1 MAGGVLDW
9 LLGNYGPNFAKA
21 LVGSYRRRLDDG
33 SNDAK
38 HIMEDLRRFCSIYD
52 TPAIHDKNGRTDE
65 SATMRMI
72 GRIEVFQHI
81 AHVLGVT
88 EDDLKPK
95 ETTDDRD
102 SRRGPGNADAEQPAA
117 PRYAPSESDFDAP
130 PAAT

>member
-1 MAGGVLDW
+1 VAGKVSDW
-9 LLGNYGPNFAKA
+9 LLANYGPGAKA

-33 SNDAK
+33 TNDAK

-52 TPAIHDKNGRTDE
+52 TPAVSDKSGRTDE
-65 SATMRMI
+65 FATMRMI
-72 GRIEVFQHI
+72 GRMEVFQHI

-88 EDDLKPK
+88 EDDLKPEK

-117 PRYAPSESDFDAP
+117 PRYAPSESDFAD
-130 PAAT
+130 PAG